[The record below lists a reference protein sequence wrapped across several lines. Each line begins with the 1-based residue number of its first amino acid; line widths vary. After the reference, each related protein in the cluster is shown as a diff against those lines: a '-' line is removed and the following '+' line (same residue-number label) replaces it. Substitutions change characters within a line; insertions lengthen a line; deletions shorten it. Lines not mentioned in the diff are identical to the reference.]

1 MEEDRGRAAAPT
13 GAEGDDSPPDVHSS
27 RLQLIWD
34 VVLFQFKL
42 VADSLRDVL
51 LSPISIIAGILGLI
65 AGGDDP
71 HQYFRR
77 LLAIGRRSDVWINLF
92 GGHRGGTSDEMVD
105 PVRKRVFDEAQANP
119 WINRA
124 GTQLNQRLDR
134 VNAGQQRPP
143 EPQDES

>member
-13 GAEGDDSPPDVHSS
+13 GVAEEDGPSDVHSS

-34 VVLFQFKL
+34 VLLFQFKL
-42 VADSLRDVL
+42 IADGLRDVL
-51 LSPISIIAGILGLI
+51 LSPISIIAGILGLV

-77 LLAIGRRSDVWINLF
+77 LLAMGRRSEVWINLF
-92 GGHRGGTSDEMVD
+92 GGHRGGTSDELVD
-105 PVRKRVFDEAQANP
+105 PVRRRVFDEAQANP

-134 VNAGQQRPP
+134 VNSGQQRQP
-143 EPQDES
+143 ERHDDT

>member
-13 GAEGDDSPPDVHSS
+13 DAEEEDAPQDVHSS

-34 VVLFQFKL
+34 VLLFQFKL
-42 VADSLRDVL
+42 VADGLRDLL

-92 GGHRGGTSDEMVD
+92 GGHHGGTSDEMVD

-124 GTQLNQRLDR
+124 GTHLNQRLDR
-134 VNAGQQRPP
+134 VNSGQQRPP
-143 EPQDES
+143 EPRDES